1 MHLCM
6 KASITRYTSNA
17 RAGARESEGNVRVY
31 SVYVHCARVSG
42 ERRSFRGG
50 GKGQRLKS
58 THSDDPIYHEA
69 STICMYFTTTIH
81 CPRSLSFRKN

>member
-17 RAGARESEGNVRVY
+17 RAGARDSEGNVRVY

-50 GKGQRLKS
+50 GKG
-58 THSDDPIYHEA
+58 
-69 STICMYFTTTIH
+69 
-81 CPRSLSFRKN
+81 